1 MLAEYIYL
9 NYKID
14 VVFYC
19 MALLEITDEAA
30 LLDLTSYPPAW
41 DPDGTVITLHVLA
54 VISP

>member
-1 MLAEYIYL
+1 MLAEYVYL

-19 MALLEITDEAA
+19 MALLEITDEST
-30 LLDLTSYPPAW
+30 LLDLTNYAPFY
-41 DPDGTVITLHVLA
+41 DPDDEITPLHVLA